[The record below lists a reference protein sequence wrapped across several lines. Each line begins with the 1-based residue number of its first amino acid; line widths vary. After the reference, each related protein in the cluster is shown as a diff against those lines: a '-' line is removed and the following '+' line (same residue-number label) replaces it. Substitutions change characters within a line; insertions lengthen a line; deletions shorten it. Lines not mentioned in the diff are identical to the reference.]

1 MSDVLGERNCEM
13 EESFFG
19 VGDRLAESAGV
30 ALGVHVYRASIYSGI
45 TKAIY
50 TMH

>member
-19 VGDRLAESAGV
+19 VGDRLAESAG
-30 ALGVHVYRASIYSGI
+30 AIGCHTYGIESKAWFCHHVLYMLS
-45 TKAIY
+45 
-50 TMH
+50 